1 MSKYVFVKI
10 NDDITSIKRLKE
22 MFPKIEEEDF
32 GDILSA
38 DPTYTNNAYEAGKYG
53 RWLLSLFNKNN
64 LKKEDLY
71 KAKEYLEKF
80 DKLKNKISNKDI
92 NTYKNLPDL
101 YKVIEETESK
111 TPTKSELKRNVQ
123 KTDLDKDA
131 ELYMETENFKI
142 YIPKTYEASCKLG
155 SDTQWCTATRSD
167 RRYYESYTSGNDKL
181 YIFINKKDPSEK
193 YQWNT
198 KERYTCDKN
207 DVEIS
212 EFDLCVKHPDLA
224 KFFDKFGYDLGELI
238 EKVKEYVNGKAY
250 LYKGEEIDEDIKPYL
265 KKVKVSKSVKSIK
278 EGAFRKCS
286 SLESIEI
293 PNGVTSIG
301 RSTFYKCSSLANIT
315 IPNTVTSID
324 ASAFS
329 GCSSLKN
336 IELPNSITDIGFFA
350 FEGCSSLTN
359 IKIPD
364 GITNIGKFV
373 FGGCNALKSV
383 ELPNG
388 ITYIDYGAFKGC
400 ISLENIKLP
409 NSLKGIVN
417 DAFVNCRSLKNIEIP
432 DGVIKIRK
440 YAFSGCTS
448 LKSVTIP
455 NSVNFISLTSFEGC
469 SPDLVI
475 KTKNP
480 YAIEYCKEYG
490 LKYSEE

>member
-1 MSKYVFVKI
+1 MSKYIFVKI

-22 MFPKIEEEDF
+22 MFPKINEEDF
-32 GDILSA
+32 KTILGS
-38 DPTYTNNAYEAGKYG
+38 DPTYNNSTTESGKYG

-71 KAKEYLEKF
+71 KAKEYLGKF
-80 DKLKNKISNKDI
+80 EKLKNKISNKDI
-92 NTYKNLPDL
+92 NFYKTLPDL
-101 YKVIEETESK
+101 YKAIEETEAK
-111 TPTKSELKRNVQ
+111 EPTKSELKRNVQ
-123 KTDLDKDA
+123 RTDLDKET
-131 ELYMETENFKI
+131 ELFMETENFKI
-142 YIPKTYEASCKLG
+142 YIPLTYEASCKLG
-155 SDTQWCTATRSD
+155 NNTQWCTATRSD
-167 RRYYESYTSGNDKL
+167 RRYYDMYTEDNNEL
-181 YIFINKKDPSEK
+181 YIFINKSNPSEK

-207 DVEIS
+207 DEKIS

-224 KFFDKFGYDLGELI
+224 KFFDKFGYDIGELI
-238 EKVKEYVNGKAY
+238 EKLKECVNGKAY
-250 LYKGEEIDEDIKPYL
+250 LYKGEEIDEELIPYL
-265 KKVKVSKSVKSIK
+265 KKVKVSKRVKSIK
-278 EGAFRKCS
+278 EGAFRNCKA
-286 SLESIEI
+286 LESIEI
-293 PNGVTSIG
+293 PNGVTNIG
-301 RSTFYKCSSLANIT
+301 SSAFYKCSSLANIT

-324 ASAFS
+324 DSAFV

-364 GITNIGKFV
+364 GITKIGKFI
-373 FGGCNALKSV
+373 FGGCSALKSV
-383 ELPNG
+383 ELPDG
-388 ITYIDYGAFKGC
+388 ITEIDYGAFKGC

-409 NSLKGIVN
+409 NSLKGIWN
-417 DAFVNCRSLKNIEIP
+417 EAFVNCRSLKNIEIP

-440 YAFSGCTS
+440 YAFSECTS

-455 NSVNFISLTSFEGC
+455 NSVKFISLTAFEGH

-480 YAIEYCKEYG
+480 YAIEYCEEYD